1 VLLMTSKPDHML
13 HCPPPNPRS
22 KKKKKQLHRAR
33 DYVATN
39 GWLSKGCNRL
49 TSGTARN
56 PCFKKAQ
63 KRTLSVPST
72 LRMDGI
78 GMRGKS
84 RKNIRHQIM
93 QRGCCCCCCVVLW
106 FCYNEVPHSNK
117 PGITQAC
124 YNELATTRA
133 RLRSR
138 YKKKKKCYTT
148 KSLQSATARREKS
161 SLQRDPQGP
170 SQPHVRPGT
179 QSMSRLSN
187 SKRHQP
193 SSGQPKP
200 PVAHKLS

>member
-117 PGITQAC
+117 PVSHHGGGMVK
-124 YNELATTRA
+124 A
-133 RLRSR
+133 RGCNL
-138 YKKKKKCYTT
+138 
-148 KSLQSATARREKS
+148 
-161 SLQRDPQGP
+161 LQRVAGQRGGTCGGRR
-170 SQPHVRPGT
+170 QLPG
-179 QSMSRLSN
+179 
-187 SKRHQP
+187 HC
-193 SSGQPKP
+193 
-200 PVAHKLS
+200 